1 MSNYYNALVVAL
13 AQLGYVTVS
22 DNYNIELTIDYAHFN
37 SDEESI
43 INTLKT
49 VFAENGFE
57 PIIENLPYYASYDL
71 AITSTDFSKPFV
83 VSVIYAQFLY
93 FFKNHDII
101 TSNQYS
107 FYTDQ
112 FKSYKEVLYHG

>member
-22 DNYNIELTIDYAHFN
+22 ENFNIELTIDYSCFN
-37 SDEESI
+37 SNEKSI

-49 VFAENGFE
+49 VFEENGFE

-71 AITSTDFSKPFV
+71 AITSTDFNKPFV
-83 VSVIYAQFLY
+83 VSVIYA
-93 FFKNHDII
+93 
-101 TSNQYS
+101 
-107 FYTDQ
+107 
-112 FKSYKEVLYHG
+112 

>member
-13 AQLGYVTVS
+13 AQLGYTTVS
-22 DNYNIELTIDYAHFN
+22 DNYNIELTIDYARFN
-37 SDEESI
+37 SDEKSI
-43 INTLKT
+43 INTIKT

-83 VSVIYAQFLY
+83 VSVIYA
-93 FFKNHDII
+93 
-101 TSNQYS
+101 
-107 FYTDQ
+107 
-112 FKSYKEVLYHG
+112 

>member
-22 DNYNIELTIDYAHFN
+22 DNFNIELTIDYALFN
-37 SDEESI
+37 SDEKSI
-43 INTLKT
+43 INTVKT
-49 VFAENGFE
+49 VFEENGFE

-83 VSVIYAQFLY
+83 VSVIYA
-93 FFKNHDII
+93 
-101 TSNQYS
+101 
-107 FYTDQ
+107 
-112 FKSYKEVLYHG
+112 

>member
-22 DNYNIELTIDYAHFN
+22 DNYNIELTIDYSHFN

-43 INTLKT
+43 INTIKT

-71 AITSTDFSKPFV
+71 SITSTDFSKPFV
-83 VSVIYAQFLY
+83 VSVIYA
-93 FFKNHDII
+93 
-101 TSNQYS
+101 
-107 FYTDQ
+107 
-112 FKSYKEVLYHG
+112 